1 MDCRDYVTHI
11 TLEKMKDRLLYTN
24 LLIILQNFENLW
36 NMYSISG
43 GLLYRSETK
52 KSAKIFLEIFN
63 KVADKH
69 PAIRNTKELHINST
83 DSTEHIDSVNQFLK
97 EWTEGDEKFPI
108 PSTELGISDNEKSR
122 YILQSIFMCLS
133 AYLLCKVQLEYN
145 PILCKSSG
153 ESSFHQNNVKW
164 NERFSWQIS
173 DQVDKLFLN
182 KLSEN
187 ETVVII
193 GDIRKSQDLITYSSS
208 PDAYRSNMVFYIE
221 KVRKIILDNNGV
233 FDRFTGD
240 GFICY
245 FNAYLS
251 QMFRKDLYQTVIDV
265 CVKIQKE
272 SKPYF
277 GQWQQNLQKIP
288 QDSIGLSIGIDSG
301 IMTFLYDRM
310 MFAVGTPAVWATRM
324 CTAGNA
330 GDIIIN
336 NIPHAKISNGN
347 YAYSFD
353 EVFSS
358 TKTGEQFKAF
368 RLKYE

>member
-1 MDCRDYVTHI
+1 
-11 TLEKMKDRLLYTN
+11 MKDKLLYTN

-153 ESSFHQNNVKW
+153 ESSFHQK
-164 NERFSWQIS
+164 ETAIKTLTF
-173 DQVDKLFLN
+173 DDKKTKN
-182 KLSEN
+182 KVY
-187 ETVVII
+187 TI
-193 GDIRKSQDLITYSSS
+193 
-208 PDAYRSNMVFYIE
+208 
-221 KVRKIILDNNGV
+221 
-233 FDRFTGD
+233 D
-240 GFICY
+240 G
-245 FNAYLS
+245 
-251 QMFRKDLYQTVIDV
+251 
-265 CVKIQKE
+265 
-272 SKPYF
+272 KPAST
-277 GQWQQNLQKIP
+277 LQKGVNI
-288 QDSIGLSIGIDSG
+288 I
-301 IMTFLYDRM
+301 RM
-310 MFAVGTPAVWATRM
+310 KDG
-324 CTAGNA
+324 
-330 GDIIIN
+330 
-336 NIPHAKISNGN
+336 K
-347 YAYSFD
+347 
-353 EVFSS
+353 
-358 TKTGEQFKAF
+358 TKKV
-368 RLKYE
+368 LVK

>member
-1 MDCRDYVTHI
+1 MEDQ
-11 TLEKMKDRLLYTN
+11 LLYIN
-24 LLIILQNFENLW
+24 LLIILQSFENFW

-43 GLLYRSETK
+43 GLLYRNETK
-52 KSAKIFLEIFN
+52 KSAKIFLQVFN
-63 KVADKH
+63 KVAGID
-69 PAIRNTKELHINST
+69 PAIRNTKELQINST
-83 DSTEHIDSVNQFLK
+83 DSTEHVDSVNQLLK
-97 EWTEGDEKFPI
+97 EWTEGDEKYPI
-108 PSTELGISDNEKSR
+108 PSTEFGISDNENSR
-122 YILQSIFMCLS
+122 YILQSFFMCLS
-133 AYLLCKVQLEYN
+133 AYLLCKVQIEYN

-153 ESSFHQNNVKW
+153 ESSFHKNNIKW
-164 NERFSWQIS
+164 DGRFSWQIS
-173 DQVDKLFLN
+173 DQVDILFLN
-182 KLSEN
+182 KLSES
-187 ETVVII
+187 ETVVVI

-208 PDAYRSNMVFYIE
+208 PDTYRSNMVSYIE
-221 KVRKIILDNNGV
+221 KVQKTILDNKGI

-251 QMFRKDLYQTVIDV
+251 QMFRYDLYQTVIDV
-265 CVKIQKE
+265 CMKIQRE
-272 SKPYF
+272 SKSF
-277 GQWQQNLQKIP
+277 FEQWQQGLQKIP
-288 QDSIGLSIGIDSG
+288 QDTIGLSIGVDSG
-301 IMTFLYDRM
+301 KMTFLDDRM
-310 MFAVGTPAVWATRM
+310 LFAVGTPAVWATRM

-330 GDIIIN
+330 GDIILN